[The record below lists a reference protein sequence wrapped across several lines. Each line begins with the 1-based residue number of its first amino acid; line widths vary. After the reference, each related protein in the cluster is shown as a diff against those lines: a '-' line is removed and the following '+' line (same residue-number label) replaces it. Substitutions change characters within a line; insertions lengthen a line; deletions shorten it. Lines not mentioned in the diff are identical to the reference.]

1 MSNRFE
7 LQDYFGDKTIRG
19 WGVYGK
25 IGYGVMLNKTTD

>member
-25 IGYGVMLNKTTD
+25 NRIWSDA